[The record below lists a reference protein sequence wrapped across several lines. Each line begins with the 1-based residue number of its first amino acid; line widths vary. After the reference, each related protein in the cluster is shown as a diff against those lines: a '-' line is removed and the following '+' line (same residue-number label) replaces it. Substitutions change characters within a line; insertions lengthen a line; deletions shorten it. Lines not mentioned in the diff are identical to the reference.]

1 MSRILNGHLALASL
15 GLLAAAA
22 PFDRAAATPGDAPAI
37 SPAARWLQFAPPQRL
52 AQKLE
57 KTDKLDTRK
66 LAPKI
71 EKLDAPTRGSSTKSN
86 LTPPGPKDSVNPRTM
101 KLVVVQDPKFG
112 ALNVS
117 PGAKAAYLSLSPSVR
132 AQLSDPKGGAMV
144 SEAALKQLASRHQFK
159 PPPANTST
167 CGGAGQPPC
176 PGSGLYW

>member
-52 AQKLE
+52 AQTLE
-57 KTDKLDTRK
+57 KTDTRK

-71 EKLDAPTRGSSTKSN
+71 EKTDTPTRGSSTKSN
-86 LTPPGPKDSVNPRTM
+86 LTPPGPKDPVNPGAM

-112 ALNVS
+112 ALNVT

-159 PPPANTST
+159 PPALPT
-167 CGGAGQPPC
+167 CGTAGTPPC
-176 PGSGLYW
+176 PVGFPW